1 MMKIGNLEIEVPIIQ
16 GGMAIRAS
24 MSRLAGAVAREGGI
38 GLIAGSAIGIEELK
52 SEIIKAKEYMGEKAG
67 AIGVNVMVA
76 VSNFEEAVNASIDAG
91 AELIV
96 CGAGFSKGVFKIGK
110 ERNVPIFPIVSSVKG
125 AKLSERLGA
134 TAIVVEGG
142 NAGGHL
148 GTDLD
153 SWDIVKDIVDA
164 VKIPVFG
171 AGGVIEPEDAKRM
184 LDLGAVGVQM
194 GTRFIAT
201 DECEV
206 GDEFKE
212 MYVNTQKGEVV
223 EIASCAGLPANA
235 IISPF
240 VDRLIAGTQE
250 RPTRCTQCLKKCT
263 HTFCVNDKLVA
274 GHNGD
279 LESGVFFAGKDVWKI
294 KDIISVK
301 EVFKRF
307 RPVFENR

>member
-1 MMKIGNLEIEVPIIQ
+1 MKIGTLEIDIPLIQ
-16 GGMAIRAS
+16 GGMGIEAS

-38 GLIAGSAIGIEELK
+38 GLIAGSSVSPESLK
-52 SEIIKAKEYMGEKAG
+52 LEIKKAKKYMGRKLG
-67 AIGVNVMVA
+67 AIGVNIMVA
-76 VSNFEEAVNASIDAG
+76 VSNFEELVHASIDGG
-91 AELIV
+91 ADLIV

-110 ERNVPIFPIVSSVKG
+110 ERNVPIFPIVSSVKA

-148 GTDLD
+148 GTSLD
-153 SWDIVKDIVDA
+153 SWDIVEEIVDS
-164 VKIPVFG
+164 VEIPVFG

-201 DECEV
+201 NECEV
-206 GDEFKE
+206 SDEFKQ
-212 MYVNTQKGEVV
+212 MYLNAKKGEVV
-223 EIASCAGLPANA
+223 EIQSCAGLPANA

-240 VDRLIAGTQE
+240 VDRLTKGTQE
-250 RPTRCTQCLKKCT
+250 KPTNCVQCLKKCNYS
-263 HTFCVNDKLVA
+263 FCVNEKLVV
-274 GHNGD
+274 GHKGD
-279 LESGVFFAGKDVWKI
+279 LENGLYFAGKDVWKVN
-294 KDIISVK
+294 DIISVG

-307 RPVFENR
+307 RKVWS